1 MPYPTKLLNRNE
13 EVVLDLRPHWW
24 YFGRQILTGIPLLI
38 VIILI
43 LGWSSDGF
51 VRDAAGWIVVALVVA
66 WVVWLGIKYLAWA
79 RTYFVVTNQRVI
91 YRTGVVSRKGAEI
104 PLDRITNINFNQRIF
119 ERMIGAGNLEVQSA
133 GEQGNTTFDFVR
145 HPDGVQQEIYRQMDA
160 RETRQSSTDAT
171 AVGDAVAQAI
181 AAQQSTAAPAP
192 APATPA
198 ASAADVPEQIEQ
210 LARLRD
216 AGHITPEEF
225 EAKKS
230 ELLGRM

>member
-13 EVVLDLRPHWW
+13 EVALDLRPHWW
-24 YFGRQILTGIPLLI
+24 YFGRQILTGIPLFVLI
-38 VIILI
+38 VLV
-43 LGWSSDGF
+43 LAWSSDGF
-51 VRDAAGWIVVALVVA
+51 VKDAANWIVIALVVV
-66 WVVWLGIKYLAWA
+66 WVVWLLVKYLSWA

-91 YRTGVVSRKGAEI
+91 YRTGVVARHGVEI
-104 PLDRITNINFNQRIF
+104 PLERINNINFRQRIF
-119 ERMIGAGNLEVQSA
+119 ERIIGAGNLDIESA
-133 GEQGNTTFDFVR
+133 GEQGSTTFNFVR

-160 RETRQSSTDAT
+160 RDHRQAAMGAD
-171 AVGDAVAQAI
+171 AVGDAVAKVMREQG
-181 AAQQSTAAPAP
+181 QGGGGQS
-192 APATPA
+192 
-198 ASAADVPEQIEQ
+198 VPEQIEA

>member
-24 YFGRQILTGIPLLI
+24 YFGRQILTGVPLFIL
-38 VIILI
+38 VVLI
-43 LGWSSDGF
+43 LSWSDDGF
-51 VRDAAGWIVVALVVA
+51 VRDAAGWLVVALVVA
-66 WVVWLGIKYLAWA
+66 WLVWLGIKYLAWA

-91 YRTGVVSRKGAEI
+91 YRTGVVSRRGAEI
-104 PLDRITNINFNQRIF
+104 PLDRITNINFHQRIF

-160 RETRQSSTDAT
+160 REARQSSTDAT

-181 AAQQSTAAPAP
+181 AAQPPGAAPAP
-192 APATPA
+192 SSARSAP
-198 ASAADVPEQIEQ
+198 DVPEQIEQ